1 MNSIPTN
8 QQMSTES
15 PLVIHTGSLLSNLDQ
30 ETQAR
35 VLELRYMKSPLVE
48 TKNLYSSVIQK
59 ALEKI
64 GYLDIEQGKFIRTK
78 IDSGSAKLGPMGWS
92 DTYGYTK
99 IKVLGFTFCQSH
111 LIYLW
116 INGRL
121 PVKGEEIDHLDG
133 NPSNDCLTNLR
144 IVSHLINGRNKKMN
158 CRNSSG
164 YNGVSWDSKAN
175 KYRARTIVNKK
186 FIHHGFFVTAEK
198 AYAAKQAYIATHP
211 ELGFTMRH
219 GT

>member
-1 MNSIPTN
+1 MNSTPTI
-8 QQMSTES
+8 QLAPTELPS
-15 PLVIHTGSLLSNLDQ
+15 VTPIGNLLSNLDQ

-35 VLELRYMKSPLVE
+35 VLELRYTKSPLVE
-48 TKNLYSSVIQK
+48 AKNLYSSVIQK
-59 ALEKI
+59 ELEKI

-78 IDSGSAKLGPMGWS
+78 IDSGSARLGPMGCS
-92 DTYGYTK
+92 DTLGYTK

-164 YNGVSWDSKAN
+164 YNGVSWDSKVD

-186 FIHHGFFVTAEK
+186 FIHHGFFATAEE
-198 AYAAKQAYIATHP
+198 AYAARQAYIEAHP